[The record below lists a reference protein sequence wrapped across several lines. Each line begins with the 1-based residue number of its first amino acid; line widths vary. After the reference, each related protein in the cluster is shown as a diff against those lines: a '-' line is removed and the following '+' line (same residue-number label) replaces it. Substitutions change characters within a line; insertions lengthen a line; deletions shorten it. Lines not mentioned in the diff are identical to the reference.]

1 MKMIKKKKRHHNPN
15 LAKTHRNYTV
25 EEAADLYGVF
35 KGTVRNW
42 IKAGLPVL
50 NDKRPM
56 LILGSDLTAFHRAKN
71 AKNKQTCKP
80 GEMYCFKCRTPQKPD
95 GNMVDYEVVT
105 VNIGNLVGICP
116 DCYTTMNRRVS
127 LAKLEQ
133 VRGKM
138 DITLPQALRHIVES
152 NQPSGNSNLDRSMAI

>member
-1 MKMIKKKKRHHNPN
+1 MKKRHHNPN
-15 LAKTHRNYTV
+15 RAKTHRNYTV

-50 NDKRPM
+50 DDKRPM

-71 AKNKQTCKP
+71 AKNKQPCKP
-80 GEMYCFKCRTPQKPD
+80 GEMYCVKCHAPKTPD
-95 GNMVDYEVVT
+95 GNMVDYEAIT
-105 VNIGNLVGICP
+105 EKIGNLVGICP
-116 DCYTTMNRRVS
+116 DCYAAMNRRVS
-127 LAKLEQ
+127 LAKLDQ

-138 DITLPQALRHIVES
+138 DITLPLPLRHIDES
-152 NQPSGNSNLDRSMAI
+152 SQPSSNSDLDRSMTT

>member
-1 MKMIKKKKRHHNPN
+1 MKKRHHNPN
-15 LAKTHRNYTV
+15 RAKTHRNYTV

-71 AKNKQTCKP
+71 TKNKQTCKP
-80 GEMYCFKCRTPQKPD
+80 GEMYCLKCRAPKKPD
-95 GNMVDYEVVT
+95 SNMVDYEAIT
-105 VNIGNLVGICP
+105 EKIGNLVGICP

-127 LAKLEQ
+127 RAKLDQ
-133 VRGKM
+133 VRGEM
-138 DITLPQALRHIVES
+138 DITLPLPLRHIVES
-152 NQPSGNSNLDRSMAI
+152 TPPSGNSDLDRSMTT